1 MAKKAKSG
9 GPNKSLLIREY
20 KAANPTATPKE
31 IAEALSKTGTAVSAQ
46 FVSTV
51 LSNARKKGG
60 KVGRRGRKPG
70 RKPGMAAS
78 TGGGGGASIENLL
91 KAKKFADSLGGV
103 DQARA
108 AINAIAQLLG

>member
-1 MAKKAKSG
+1 MAKKAKG
-9 GPNKSLLIREY
+9 GPNKSLEIRNY
-20 KAANPTATPKE
+20 KAANPSATPKE
-31 IAEALSKTGTAVSAQ
+31 VAEALSKGGVSVSAQ

-70 RKPGMAAS
+70 RKPGMTAA
-78 TGGGGGASIENLL
+78 GGGGGASIENLI
-91 KAKKFADSLGGV
+91 KAKKFAESLGGV

>member
-1 MAKKAKSG
+1 MAKKAKG
-9 GPNKSLLIREY
+9 GPNKSLEIRNY
-20 KAANPTATPKE
+20 KTDNPTATPKE
-31 IAEALSKTGTAVSAQ
+31 IAEALNKSGLSVSAQ

-70 RKPGMAAS
+70 RKPGVAAAL
-78 TGGGGGASIENLL
+78 GGGGASIENLL

>member
-1 MAKKAKSG
+1 MAKKAKG
-9 GPNKSLLIREY
+9 GPNKSLEIRNY

-31 IAEALSKTGTAVSAQ
+31 VAEALSKGGVSVSAQ

-70 RKPGMAAS
+70 RKPGMAAA
-78 TGGGGGASIENLL
+78 GGGASIENLI

>member
-1 MAKKAKSG
+1 MAIKAKS
-9 GPNKSLLIREY
+9 GPNKSLEIRNY
-20 KAANPTATPKE
+20 KAANPTASPKE
-31 IAEALSKTGTAVSAQ
+31 IAEALSKSGMSVSAQ

-60 KVGRRGRKPG
+60 KIGRRGRKPG
-70 RKPGMAAS
+70 RKPGMAAA
-78 TGGGGGASIENLL
+78 TGGGASIENLL